1 MTQRLSVFLFCILCT
16 SSAFAQQY
24 YVVIGAFA
32 IESNARKFSGYA
44 RNQNFDAAY
53 GLNPLR
59 NLHYVYV
66 MRTGNRKEAYA
77 EAVRLQTKTE
87 FTDAWVFYGKLGK
100 ETAEQQPP
108 STKLPVK
115 TDPEPEPL
123 RVEEKIPD
131 DLPLPAEEHAETK
144 ENDESKTE
152 PVQIQQV
159 LNEEPVTPRPK
170 GKYFRFRITTAEGR
184 LVPGEVHHVDRM
196 RQVDIATYKTEQLV
210 DITKPAQNQPMT
222 IVCGIFGFKEVVKVI
237 DYDNPAASA
246 DAVQGSDGEWII
258 TYKLEPLKKGD
269 VQVMYNVNF
278 YKDAAIMTPQSKNE
292 LDELVNMMKLNPNY
306 RIKIHGHCNG
316 NYNKRLIKYPGKN
329 KNYFS
334 MTGADDK
341 NGSSKELSR
350 VRAETIRNYLMDNG
364 IDKSRME
371 IFAWGGTN
379 MLVSETSTSAR
390 LNDRIEIEI
399 LQDN

>member
-1 MTQRLSVFLFCILCT
+1 MAQGFCVLLFAVFCT
-16 SSAFAQQY
+16 SSVLAQQY

-32 IESNARKFSGYA
+32 VESNARKFSGYA
-44 RNQNFDAAY
+44 RNQRYDAAY
-53 GLNPLR
+53 DLNPLR

-66 MRTGNRKEAYA
+66 MKTGNRREAYA

-87 FTDAWVFYGKLGK
+87 FTDAWVFYGRLGK
-100 ETAEQQPP
+100 ETNSEQPP
-108 STKLPVK
+108 AVKLPV
-115 TDPEPEPL
+115 TEPEPK
-123 RVEEKIPD
+123 VEPLQAEERNTGATPEPVKEETEPETLQAPVTHEEPS
-131 DLPLPAEEHAETK
+131 LPL
-144 ENDESKTE
+144 
-152 PVQIQQV
+152 
-159 LNEEPVTPRPK
+159 PK
-170 GKYFRFRITTAEGR
+170 GKYFRFRITTADGK
-184 LVPGEVHHVDRM
+184 LIPGEVHHVDRI
-196 RQVDIATYKTEQLV
+196 RQIDIATYKTDQLV

-222 IVCGIFGFKEVVKVI
+222 IVCGIFGFKEVMKVI

-246 DAVQGSDGEWII
+246 DAIQGNNGEWII
-258 TYKLEPLKKGD
+258 NYKLEPLKKGD

-278 YKDAAIMTPQSKNE
+278 YKDAAVMTPQSKNE

-316 NYNKRLIKYPGKN
+316 NYNKRLIKYPGRS

-334 MTGADDK
+334 MTGAEDK

-350 VRAETIRNYLMDNG
+350 VRAETIRNYLIDNG
-364 IDKSRME
+364 VDKNRME

-399 LQDN
+399 LQD

>member
-1 MTQRLSVFLFCILCT
+1 MVQRLCMLLLCIFCA
-16 SSAFAQQY
+16 SAALAQQY

-32 IESNARKFSGYA
+32 VESNARKFTGYA
-44 RNQNFDAAY
+44 RNQRFDAAY
-53 GLNPLR
+53 KLNALR

-66 MRTGNRKEAYA
+66 MKTTNRKEAYA

-87 FTDAWVFYGKLGK
+87 FTDAWVFYGYLGN
-100 ETAEQQPP
+100 EAASEQP
-108 STKLPVK
+108 SPVSAG
-115 TDPEPEPL
+115 P
-123 RVEEKIPD
+123 VQQQ
-131 DLPLPAEEHAETK
+131 
-144 ENDESKTE
+144 E
-152 PVQIQQV
+152 PVQEKKNIPAEIPGPA
-159 LNEEPVTPRPK
+159 LEEAKKEPAQITETVNKSGLPPPK
-170 GKYFRFRITTAEGR
+170 GKYFRFRITTTDGR
-184 LVPGEVHHVDRM
+184 PVPGEVHHVDRV
-196 RQVDIATYKTEQLV
+196 RQADIATYKTEQLIDLV
-210 DITKPAQNQPMT
+210 SPPQNQPLT
-222 IVCGIFGFKEVVKVI
+222 IVCGIFGFKEIVKVI
-237 DYDNPAASA
+237 DYNDPATSA
-246 DAVQGSDGEWII
+246 EAVQGSDGEWII

-269 VQVMYNVNF
+269 VQVMYNVSF
-278 YKDAAIMTPQSKNE
+278 YKDAAIMTPQSKTE

-316 NYNKRLIKYPGKN
+316 NYNKRLIKYPGKK

-334 MTGADDK
+334 MTGAEDK

-350 VRAETIRNYLMDNG
+350 VRAETIQNYLLDNG

-399 LQDN
+399 LQD